1 MIAAAI
7 CHHVHQPIPAN
18 QQHLIAGLGPSI
30 VNKLPLLPLTALKQQ
45 AERADGNE
53 RAAELS
59 EAIVRLW
66 SLDKQLGDALPEPLP
81 SSPPQTGPEIPQALD
96 PKDLENPSS

>member
-1 MIAAAI
+1 MPKLGPLGDR
-7 CHHVHQPIPAN
+7 QK
-18 QQHLIAGLGPSI
+18 QLIAGLGPSI
-30 VNKLPLLPLTALKQQ
+30 VNKLLHLPLTALKQQ
-45 AERADGNE
+45 AERADGDE
-53 RAAELS
+53 RAAELR

-81 SSPPQTGPEIPQALD
+81 SSQPQTGPEIPQALD